1 MRGKKL
7 KNGTVFL
14 LSLFAPNSG
23 TVPPPLQLSKDCKE
37 GKKGGR
43 CFFACFF
50 FFFFFFEK
58 EEKEEAATINLNN
71 FLITTFNIKFIYK
84 LVLLN

>member
-23 TVPPPLQLSKDCKE
+23 SVPPPLQLSKDCKE

-50 FFFFFFEK
+50 FFGSA
-58 EEKEEAATINLNN
+58 EKEEAATINLNN